1 MHRKVIVAVLAVVF
15 LGTGTYAQEQTVP
28 APDINRFWNATAGQ
42 YQVFAQSSNQL
53 AWQVNQFMNQMLGQ
67 YSRYFSNWSLKQGAR
82 VIVFS
87 NPNDFLAYSAGI
99 SPLHSGLAGYCHLKT
114 DEAGN
119 TFYELVTFEHD
130 NLWQVLAH
138 EGFHQF
144 LGYELGLQ
152 VPIWLNEGL
161 AQYFETSY
169 VDGGRLRTGLP
180 DKNKLRAAKYLILS
194 KKAVSVSDLLQMD
207 RATFYANAQVT
218 YPMSWALV
226 YYLMMRDNT
235 NYSASNFRHYLQD
248 LKSNRDDVASFQRR
262 FGRES
267 EQWERDFVRFVL
279 RLQMPSE

>member
-1 MHRKVIVAVLAVVF
+1 MNRKIVIATLLFLAAAEVR
-15 LGTGTYAQEQTVP
+15 AQEQTAQP
-28 APDINRFWNATAGQ
+28 PDIGRFWNATAGQ
-42 YQVFAQSSNQL
+42 YQVLAQSGSPI

-67 YSRYFSNWSLKQGAR
+67 YSRYFSNWSLKAGAR

-87 NPNDFLAYSAGI
+87 NPTDFLAYSAGI
-99 SPLHSGLAGYCHLKT
+99 APLHMGLAGYCHLKT

-144 LGYELGLQ
+144 LGYELGLE

-169 VDGGRLRTGLP
+169 VDNGRLHTGMV
-180 DKNKLRAAKYLILS
+180 DRNKLRAAKYLFLS
-194 KKAVSVSDLLQMD
+194 KRAPAVSDLLQMD
-207 RATFYANAQVT
+207 RATFYANAPVT

-235 NYSASNFRHYLQD
+235 SYSSSNFRHYLQD
-248 LKSNRDDVASFQRR
+248 LKSSRDDIASFQRR

-267 EQWERDFVRFVL
+267 NQWEHDFVRYIL
-279 RLQMPSE
+279 RLQPPTQ